1 MYFINRKLFL
11 LLKGGYLFLFIF
23 YFFMVFPG
31 FTPSLAIITHGG
43 GYWTLHT
50 YNSFLLSGAIEL
62 LLISYSIISLH
73 NLKLRL
79 AILFGFLGGIIL
91 GMNLLVFRIE
101 IGLFPLQGYQY
112 QILSGFYLIIV
123 GCVIT
128 FILNTLMLIPRLTE
142 SREKRESLK
151 RKILDLGTQFTRL
164 EIKEIS
170 EKCNQDYELIIRI
183 IKNMI
188 INREIYA
195 EYFNSTRTIVIN
207 QQANIEHIDD
217 LVSKINPFEKKDSKK
232 KQDNDY

>member
-1 MYFINRKLFL
+1 MF
-11 LLKGGYLFLFIF
+11 
-23 YFFMVFPG
+23 FPG
-31 FTPSLAIITHGG
+31 FTPSLAIITHVG

-62 LLISYSIISLH
+62 LLISYSLISLH

-101 IGLFPLQGYQY
+101 IMLFPLQGYQY

-128 FILNTLMLIPRLTE
+128 FVLNTLMLIPRLTE
-142 SREKRESLK
+142 SREKRESVK

-170 EKCNQDYELIIRI
+170 EKCDEDHELIIRI
-183 IKNMI
+183 IKSMI
-188 INREIYA
+188 SNREIYA
-195 EYFNSTRTIVIN
+195 EYFNSSKTIAIS

-217 LVSKINPFEKKDSKK
+217 LLSKKIPFEKKDSKMK
-232 KQDNDY
+232 